1 MLFAVEGCCHGEL
14 DSIYASLSDL
24 EQRHAVKVDVL
35 LICGDFQAVRN
46 AADLAT
52 MACPPKYRSMQTFYK
67 YYTGAK
73 VAPVLTI
80 VIGGNHEA
88 SNHLWEL
95 YYGGWLAPNIFF
107 LGYAGVVNIGGVR
120 IGGLTGIY
128 NRKHYQM
135 GHYEAPPFSDDDMR
149 STYHV
154 RELEALRLKQLRQP
168 LDIMLSHDWPQHIAK
183 HGNLQGLYRRK
194 AFLQPEV
201 EDGSLGSPPALELL
215 QALKPSYWFSA
226 HLHVKYAAV
235 VPHDDGTATRFLSLD
250 KCLPRRDFLQ
260 LVRLSGDGSE
270 PRLRYDAEWIAVLRA
285 TAPLFSVSRA
295 RLPLDRASVA
305 AATGGRYDFAASEDE
320 KQQVLD
326 CAGGDL
332 TVPLNFTQTVV
343 AYSEGQPTV
352 AAQSPFAENA
362 QTLRFVATF
371 KLPADFRTQKTS
383 VVRRPAVQTGRA
395 ALACGAAEAPAGVF
409 QSVGP
414 IWPTA
419 PPLSEEIDLEDD

>member
-168 LDIMLSHDWPQHIAK
+168 CALPLFTACTLTPEASRTWLTSRATPHA
-183 HGNLQGLYRRK
+183 L
-194 AFLQPEV
+194 AFH
-201 EDGSLGSPPALELL
+201 PPATTRTH
-215 QALKPSYWFSA
+215 ANSNHPPAHPSTCSHA
-226 HLHVKYAAV
+226 HSRIRIQN
-235 VPHDDGTATRFLSLD
+235 TRPAFT
-250 KCLPRRDFLQ
+250 PEFT
-260 LVRLSGDGSE
+260 
-270 PRLRYDAEWIAVLRA
+270 PRLYIGRLHSRLEH
-285 TAPLFSVSRA
+285 TAAMRI
-295 RLPLDRASVA
+295 
-305 AATGGRYDFAASEDE
+305 E
-320 KQQVLD
+320 K
-326 CAGGDL
+326 
-332 TVPLNFTQTVV
+332 P
-343 AYSEGQPTV
+343 
-352 AAQSPFAENA
+352 
-362 QTLRFVATF
+362 
-371 KLPADFRTQKTS
+371 
-383 VVRRPAVQTGRA
+383 RA
-395 ALACGAAEAPAGVF
+395 ALYAADTRA
-409 QSVGP
+409 
-414 IWPTA
+414 
-419 PPLSEEIDLEDD
+419 